1 MIAEAFNCE
10 VQWDKENQKAII
22 IEKNN
27 VRREIQINLGT
38 FYRWHTILEFKLGRK
53 GCWNSHL
60 KTPEKSPKEE
70 LLSFFETDAITK
82 GFYVTR

>member
-1 MIAEAFNCE
+1 M
-10 VQWDKENQKAII
+10 VQFLYQFKRLLLLK
-22 IEKNN
+22 KNN

-38 FYRWHTILEFKLGRK
+38 FYRWYTILEFELGRK

-60 KTPEKSPKEE
+60 KTAEKSSKEE

-82 GFYVTR
+82 GFLATR